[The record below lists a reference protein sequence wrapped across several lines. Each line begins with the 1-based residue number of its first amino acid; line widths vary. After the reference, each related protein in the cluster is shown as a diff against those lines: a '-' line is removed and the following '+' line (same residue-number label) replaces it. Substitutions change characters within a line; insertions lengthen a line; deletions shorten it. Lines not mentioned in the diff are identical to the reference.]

1 MTSDY
6 LHVKEK
12 FDDYTRQY
20 DAQRRM
26 LITCFNDFY
35 SIAVSLAETDK
46 QNPAILDVGAGT
58 GLLSSMVL
66 QKFPVARL
74 TLIDISEKMLEVAR
88 ERLKD
93 AAASY
98 I

>member
-6 LHVKEK
+6 QHVKEK
-12 FDDYTRQY
+12 FDDYARQYAARQY

-26 LITCFNDFY
+26 LIPCFNDFY

-74 TLIDISEKMLEVAR
+74 TLIDISPKR
-88 ERLKD
+88 CWK
-93 AAASY
+93 
-98 I
+98 